1 MSRETPMHSILIP
14 LLLTIGVTGGST
26 PTQFQDVNGREAKLF
41 APAGKGNVLVFVA
54 TDCPISNAYAPEVQR
69 LCARYRANGI
79 ACVLVY
85 EDLKPG
91 ADDVRRHLAEYRY
104 RDVQAII
111 DGDRTIARRAGATV
125 TPQAVVIDRAG
136 AVRYRGRVDNFYA
149 ALGKPRR
156 RATVHDLRDA
166 LDAMLAGKPVPHP
179 ETEALGCYIS
189 FARQ

>member
-1 MSRETPMHSILIP
+1 MRSVLIP
-14 LLLTIGVTGGST
+14 LLLTAGLTSGPTGS
-26 PTQFQDVNGREAKLF
+26 QFRDVDGRETRLF
-41 APAGKGNVLVFVA
+41 TPAGKGTVLVFVS
-54 TDCPISNAYAPEVQR
+54 TDCPISNTYAPEIQK
-69 LCARYRANGI
+69 LCARYRADGI

-104 RDVQAII
+104 RDVQAVI
-111 DGDRTIARRAGATV
+111 DGDRTIARRAGATI
-125 TPQAVVIDRAG
+125 TPQAVVIDPTG
-136 AVRYRGRVDNFYA
+136 AIRYRGRIDNFYA

-156 RATVHDLRDA
+156 RTTVHDLRDA

-189 FARQ
+189 FARL